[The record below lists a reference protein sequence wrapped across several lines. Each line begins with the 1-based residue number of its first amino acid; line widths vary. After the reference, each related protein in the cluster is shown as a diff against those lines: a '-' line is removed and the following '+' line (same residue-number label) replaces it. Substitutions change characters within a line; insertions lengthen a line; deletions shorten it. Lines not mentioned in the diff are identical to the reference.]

1 MTQQETALAQATQG
15 GGPTALT
22 QSDPVRAALRTKMVE
37 HRAALRNAV
46 EDFQVATRRLDPE
59 RWILRDP
66 LGFMLGAFCVGLAIG
81 VFSKHSSK

>member
-1 MTQQETALAQATQG
+1 MTQQEIALAQA

-22 QSDPVRAALRTKMVE
+22 QSDPVRQALRTKMVE

-46 EDFQVATRRLDPE
+46 EDFQVATKRLDPE

-66 LGFMLGAFCVGLAIG
+66 LGFMLGAFCVGLVIG